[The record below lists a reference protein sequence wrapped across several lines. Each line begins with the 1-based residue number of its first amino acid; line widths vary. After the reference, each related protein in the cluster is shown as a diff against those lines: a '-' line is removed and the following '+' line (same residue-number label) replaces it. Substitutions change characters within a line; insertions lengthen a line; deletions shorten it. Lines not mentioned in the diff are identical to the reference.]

1 MSDDIKKI
9 VKSMKEDKNGDV
21 EFVLTIDNDE
31 KHFWPS
37 HLSGV
42 YLADRIEDIR
52 SFSEDHEA
60 KLNTVISVLELMNIL
75 IRFLFISQESRLLI
89 LKVV

>member
-9 VKSMKEDKNGDV
+9 VKSMKEDKDGNV

-37 HLSGV
+37 HLSGI

-52 SFSEDHEA
+52 SLNKDHEA
-60 KLNTVISVLELMNIL
+60 NVNVVISVLVLIDIL
-75 IRFLFISQESRLLI
+75 TRFLIIIQENRLLI
-89 LKVV
+89 LKVA

>member
-1 MSDDIKKI
+1 
-9 VKSMKEDKNGDV
+9 MKENKNGDV